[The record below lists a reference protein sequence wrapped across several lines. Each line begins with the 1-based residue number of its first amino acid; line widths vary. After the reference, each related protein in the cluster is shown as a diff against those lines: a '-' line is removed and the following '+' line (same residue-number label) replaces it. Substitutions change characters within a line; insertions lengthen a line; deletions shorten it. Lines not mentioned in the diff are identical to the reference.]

1 MNIKYV
7 VGILSLM
14 AIGCKE
20 QNTMTKTPYQ
30 WPTVKAPVAE
40 QKEHIRILHGDTVPD
55 PYYWMI
61 DYFKKGP
68 DSTEVVNYL
77 KAENAYTD
85 QMMAG
90 TNDLQSKLFNEM
102 KARIKEK
109 DESVPVF
116 RNGYFYYTRAE
127 EGKQYYKYCRKKG
140 SLEAKEE
147 VLLDVDQMAEG
158 KPYYNVTGMSV
169 SPNNQF
175 LVFGVDE
182 VSRRQ
187 YTLHIKN
194 LATGAILS
202 DSIKGTNGYGV
213 WANDNQTIFYT
224 LNNPVTLLSEKIL
237 RHQLNS
243 KQPDAVVYEEKDKSN
258 YIGVGRS
265 KNGQYIFIVSQ
276 ATLSSEVWYIKAD
289 QPTASFTSFQ
299 PRQPNVLYDVEAL
312 NDRFIIR
319 TNANALNFKVM
330 ECPLDKTNSVNWKE
344 LIPHR
349 ADVLVQSVEAF
360 NQFIVVTERK
370 NGLIQL
376 SIKPHNADEA
386 HYINFGE
393 PAYTAGLGAN
403 PEFNTNTIRYVYT
416 SLTTPNSVY
425 DYDVKS
431 KSKTLKKQQEVI
443 GGYNPKDYTTERI
456 YATAN
461 DGTKIPISLVYKNGF
476 KKDGNAPLLLYAY
489 GSYGYSLDADF
500 SSTILSLL
508 NRGFVYALAHIRGGE
523 DLGRQWYED
532 GKLLKKKNSFTD
544 FINCGE
550 FLVKQQYTSSAHLYA
565 NGGSAGGLLMGAV
578 VNMAPELWHGVIAE
592 VPFVD
597 VVNTMLD
604 ESIPLTTNEFD
615 EWGNPKQKL
624 YYDYQKSYSP
634 YENVAKKAYPHL
646 LVTTGLHDSQ
656 VQYFEPA
663 KWVARLRTM
672 KTDKN
677 VLLFKTN
684 MDYGHGGASGR
695 FDYLKET
702 ALNYA
707 FLLAL
712 EGIQD

>member
-1 MNIKYV
+1 MNIKYL
-7 VGILSLM
+7 VGIFSLL

-20 QNTMTKTPYQ
+20 QNNMTKTPYQ
-30 WPTVKAPVAE
+30 WPTVAAPIAE

-90 TNDLQSKLFNEM
+90 TNAFQSKLFNEM

-116 RNGYFYYTRAE
+116 RNGYFYYTRVE
-127 EGKQYYKYCRKKG
+127 VGKQYYKYCRKKG
-140 SLEAKEE
+140 SLTAKEE
-147 VLLDVDQMAEG
+147 ILLDVDQMAEG

-175 LVFGVDE
+175 LVFGIDE

-194 LATGAILS
+194 LETGAILT

-237 RHQLNS
+237 RHQMNS
-243 KQPDAVVYEEKDKSN
+243 TVPDVLVYEEKDKSN

-265 KNGQYIFIVSQ
+265 KNGQYIFIASQ

-312 NDRFIIR
+312 NDRFVIR

-330 ECPLDKTNSVNWKE
+330 ECPLDKTNSMYWKE

-376 SIKPHNADEA
+376 RIKQHNTDEA

-431 KSKTLKKQQEVI
+431 KSKTLKKQQEVV

-550 FLVKQQYTSSAHLYA
+550 YLVKQQYTSSQHLYA

-578 VNMAPELWHGVIAE
+578 VNMAPDLWHGVIAE

-615 EWGNPKQKL
+615 EWGNPKEKA
-624 YYDYQKSYSP
+624 YYEYQKSYSP

-712 EGIQD
+712 EGILD

>member
-1 MNIKYV
+1 MK
-7 VGILSLM
+7 
-14 AIGCKE
+14 KE
-20 QNTMTKTPYQ
+20 AYS
-30 WPTVKAPVAE
+30 WPVEKAPVAVE
-40 QKEHIRILHGDTVPD
+40 KEHIRVLHGDTVPD

-68 DSTEVVNYL
+68 DSSAVLDYL
-77 KAENAYTD
+77 KAENEYTNK
-85 QMMAG
+85 MMAG
-90 TNDLQSKLFNEM
+90 TQDLQSKLFNEM

-116 RNGYFYYTRAE
+116 KNGYYYYTRAD
-127 EGKQYYKYCRKKG
+127 EGKQYFKYCRKKG
-140 SLEAKEE
+140 SLEATEE
-147 VLLDVDQMAEG
+147 ILLDVDKMAEG
-158 KPYYNVTGMSV
+158 KPYFDVTGMSV
-169 SPNNQF
+169 SPNNKL

-187 YTLHIKN
+187 YTLQ
-194 LATGAILS
+194 ILEIES
-202 DSIKGTNGYGV
+202 GKILTDVMKGTSGYGV

-224 LNNPVTLLSEKIL
+224 KNHPITLLSEKIM
-237 RHQLNS
+237 RHQLNNND
-243 KQPDAVVYEEKDKSN
+243 KDVEVYHEKDNSN
-258 YIGVGRS
+258 YIGVSKS
-265 KNGQYIFIVSQ
+265 KNGQYIFISSQ
-276 ATLSSEVWYIKAD
+276 STLSSEQLWIDANKPAAV
-289 QPTASFTSFQ
+289 FTSFQ
-299 PRQPNVLYDVEAL
+299 PRIKNVLYDVVAL
-312 NDRFIIR
+312 NDRFLIR

-330 ECPLDKTNSVNWKE
+330 ECPLDKTNYQQWKDY
-344 LIPHR
+344 IPHR
-349 ADVLVQSVEAF
+349 PDVLIQNVEAF
-360 NQFIVVTERK
+360 NKFTVITERK

-376 SIKPHNADEA
+376 RIKQNNSADE
-386 HYINFGE
+386 HYINFEE
-393 PAYTAGLGAN
+393 PAYTASLSSN
-403 PEFNTNTIRYVYT
+403 PEYNTTDIRYGYT
-416 SLTTPNSVY
+416 SLTTPYSVY
-425 DYDVKS
+425 DYEVAT
-431 KSKTLKKQQEVI
+431 KTKILKKQQEVL
-443 GGYNPKDYTTERI
+443 GGYNPKDYTTERL
-456 YATAN
+456 YATAT
-461 DGTKIPISLVYKNGF
+461 DGTKIPISLVYKKGF

-500 SSTILSLL
+500 SSATLSLL

-550 FLVKQQYTSSAHLYA
+550 FLVETQYTSKAHLYA

-578 VNMAPELWHGVIAE
+578 TNMAPDLWNGVIAE

-615 EWGNPKQKL
+615 EWGNPKQKA

-634 YENVAKKAYPHL
+634 YENIEKKNYPNL

-663 KWVARLRTM
+663 KWVARLRTL

-712 EGIQD
+712 EGIKE